1 MAGQY
6 PDPKASESSMA
17 SQGPAADA
25 SLEKAVEESEN
36 GEETVDDQVDHGL
49 RAWLTVAGAWCCLF
63 CGFGWV
69 NAIGVFQEY
78 YQTHQLRHYS
88 TSSISWILS
97 LEPFA
102 LFAAGIVLGRVFDG
116 YGPKWLLL
124 IGTFLHVFGLM
135 MTSVSTSYYQFLLA
149 QGICSPLGASFVF
162 YPASACTATWFD
174 KRRALA
180 FGIMSSGSSL
190 GGIVFPAMLSRLLPR
205 VGFGWS
211 LRISAFLIL
220 ALLIIANLTIRSR
233 IAPVPRRVTLGD
245 YLGPFRELP
254 FVLLTLASCCGFFA
268 MFVPINYIILE
279 AQEDGVRRDLAE
291 YLLTMLNAA
300 SLPGRILPGY
310 FGDKLGRFNVM
321 IAMCGLSALVILA
334 LWIPGTLLSPGSA
347 AVYIVFS
354 LAYGFASG
362 AFVGMVPALLSQITT
377 DVTKTGVRQ
386 GVLYTCLS
394 IATLTGSPIAG
405 AILNGQ
411 HGRYWGLQTFA
422 GAMMA
427 GSVLFF
433 VAARIVLGGMSL
445 KKKV

>member
-6 PDPKASESSMA
+6 QDPKASESSMA

-25 SLEKAVEESEN
+25 SLEKAVVASEN
-36 GEETVDDQVDHGL
+36 GEETADDQVDHGL

-102 LFAAGIVLGRVFDG
+102 LFAAGIVLGRVFDS

-220 ALLIIANLTIRSR
+220 ALLIVANLTIRSR

-354 LAYGFASG
+354 VAYGFASG
-362 AFVGMVPALLSQITT
+362 AFVGMVPALLSQITA

-405 AILNGQ
+405 AILNSQ

-422 GAMMA
+422 GAMMV
-427 GSVLFF
+427 GSVFFF

-445 KKKV
+445 DQKV